1 MIFPEMR
8 TVRMISTW
16 FAIRIASVRMYL
28 HISRSTTIRPKSGS
42 FRTSRD
48 SAILSSRSPMIFFSS
63 SQPPMQQSGISHQ
76 AQEKK
81 ELIASRN
88 SIDGGIS
95 RPISMK
101 IFAKRG
107 TNTVKSTTVTIIVTV
122 RIASG

>member
-1 MIFPEMR
+1 
-8 TVRMISTW
+8 
-16 FAIRIASVRMYL
+16 
-28 HISRSTTIRPKSGS
+28 
-42 FRTSRD
+42 
-48 SAILSSRSPMIFFSS
+48 MIFFSS